1 MVKIVLAILLF
12 FNFLHA
18 EVDEENDNQVLQK
31 VQTFI
36 DQNRYN
42 ANEEFIKIIFS
53 PASNFYENDR
63 VDVVKIVD
71 TLKKNGLLKLFFD
84 KPQELKLDF
93 VSSGSPLFFLKVMR
107 DSLRNIGYYRYVT
120 VASHLNNLEFSWS
133 ITLLAEYATDPTLLQ
148 KELQKSG
155 CKIVDIQRK
164 SPTEWSYVVD
174 TTQGYL
180 NIEKLEA
187 SQEMKLNRSLY
198 AHWLDVSNI
207 KFLKIVSSYR
217 NRWYPEISYY
227 DSSLHLLKEVKSD
240 KETSYI
246 NLKMPKNAR
255 YIKIADL
262 YTLKNVKD
270 ALTLTPYGAK

>member
-1 MVKIVLAILLF
+1 MVKIVLAVILF
-12 FNFLHA
+12 FSFLHA
-18 EVDEENDNQVLQK
+18 EVYEEGGSQVLEK

-36 DQNRYN
+36 DQSAYD

-53 PASNFYENDR
+53 PESNFIENER
-63 VDVVKIVD
+63 VNVVKIVD
-71 TLKKNGLLKLFFD
+71 TLKENGLLKLFFD

-120 VASHLNNLEFSWS
+120 VASHLNNSEFSWS
-133 ITLLAEYATDPTLLQ
+133 INLQAEYATDPTLLQ
-148 KELQKSG
+148 KELAKSG

-164 SPTEWSYVVD
+164 SPTEWLYVVD

-180 NIEKLEA
+180 NLEKLEA
-187 SQEMKLNRSLY
+187 SVETKLSRSLY

-207 KFLKIVSSYR
+207 KSLRVVSSYR

-227 DSSLHLLKEVKSD
+227 DASLHLLKEIKSD
-240 KETSYI
+240 QETNYI
-246 NLKMPKNAR
+246 NLEIPKNAK
-255 YIKIADL
+255 YIKISDL
-262 YTLKNVKD
+262 YMLKNVKD
-270 ALTLTPYGAK
+270 ALTLTPYGSK